1 MYQKLANIARTLV
14 IIDVNGVTGKCLLSD
29 DDHSSFNFLCL
40 PYSVDKLVIFTNISI
55 TKKR

>member
-29 DDHSSFNFLCL
+29 DDHSSFNFSYLYFSF
-40 PYSVDKLVIFTNISI
+40 YSVDKLVRYLLI
-55 TKKR
+55 